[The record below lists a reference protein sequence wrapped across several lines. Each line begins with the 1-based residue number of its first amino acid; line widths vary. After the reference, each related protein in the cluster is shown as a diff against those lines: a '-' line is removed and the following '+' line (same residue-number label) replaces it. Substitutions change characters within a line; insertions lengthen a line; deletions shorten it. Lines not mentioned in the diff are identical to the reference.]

1 MVAFSEVRKDYN
13 GVRKIWGKYWD
24 GYGGFRALFSS
35 FYFYLALFLTLI
47 NYGAWSE
54 PGWWDTVISSIP
66 TILGFTLAGFAVF
79 LGMDSGFSRF
89 MAKRSKVSVSPF
101 MSLVSAF
108 VHFIVMQAIAL
119 IFALTLKSL
128 HFSIAGLPQWY
139 YQAVYWGNRFFWFLA
154 YLAFMYSV
162 VLVFSATFA
171 IFRASRW
178 YEAFVQ
184 TSDDSSGV

>member
-1 MVAFSEVRKDYN
+1 MSFFSVRKDYK
-13 GVRKIWGKYWD
+13 GVRKVWGKYWE
-24 GYGGFRALFSS
+24 GYGGFGALFSS
-35 FYFYLALFLTLI
+35 FYFWLAFALTLL
-47 NYGAWSE
+47 NYGAWSGL
-54 PGWWDTVISSIP
+54 GWWDTVISSIP

-89 MAKRSKVSVSPF
+89 IAKKSSAKVSPF

-108 VHFIVMQAIAL
+108 VHFIVMQAL
-119 IFALTLKSL
+119 SLLLALTFKSL
-128 HFSIAGLPQWY
+128 QFTVPGLPGWY
-139 YQAVYWGNRFFWFLA
+139 YQIVHYGNRFFWFLG
-154 YLAFMYSV
+154 YLIFMYSI

-184 TSDDSSGV
+184 SSEDE